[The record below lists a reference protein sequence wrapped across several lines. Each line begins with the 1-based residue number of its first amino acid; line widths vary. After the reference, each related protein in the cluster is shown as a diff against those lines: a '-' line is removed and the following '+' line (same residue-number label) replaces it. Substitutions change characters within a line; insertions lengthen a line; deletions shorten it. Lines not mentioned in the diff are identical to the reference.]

1 MTLDELKLSIKLYR
15 TLGLVQAAID
25 CQEFDHKKEGLFR
38 VLKEIESLLTEYLKN
53 DGSKNK

>member
-25 CQEFDHKKEGLFR
+25 CQEFDHKKEGLLR
-38 VLKEIESLLTEYLKN
+38 VLKEIESLLTEYLQK
-53 DGSKNK
+53 DGSF